1 MAGVSVL
8 KHPTNPL
15 VARAWLALVDG
26 ITAEMT
32 GTTLPRIGTDSLPA
46 WARNGFLTVQTVGGS
61 PSIDTLIAQP
71 VVSVKCWAVNAS
83 QPGSG
88 TPVAVSQRVPWGR
101 SEELAEAIRHAA
113 PVLARAGTQLVT
125 IPVAGYEQ
133 AVVESAY
140 LVSEIRPIQDPTG
153 YACHQFDLLVNWK
166 PVTV

>member
-1 MAGVSVL
+1 MAL

-15 VARAWLALVDG
+15 VARGWLSLIDG
-26 ITAEMT
+26 ITPQMT
-32 GTTLPRIGTDSLPA
+32 GTTLPRLGTDSLPG
-46 WARNGFLTVQTVGGS
+46 WAQTGFYTVQTVGGS

-83 QPGSG
+83 QPGAG
-88 TPVAVSQRVPWGR
+88 TTVAVSQRVPWGR
-101 SEELAEAIRHAA
+101 SEELAEAVRHAA
-113 PVLARAGTQLVT
+113 PVMARQGTQLVT